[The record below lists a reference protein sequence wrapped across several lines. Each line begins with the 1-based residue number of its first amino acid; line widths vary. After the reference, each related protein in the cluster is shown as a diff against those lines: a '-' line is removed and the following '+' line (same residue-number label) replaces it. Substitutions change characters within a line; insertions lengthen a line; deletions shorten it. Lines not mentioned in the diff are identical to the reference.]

1 MKNSKVILAIG
12 LFTAFIYLAA
22 CSKKSTPKPVTPTS
36 SIAGY
41 WFIASGGTFNQ
52 SFLLRTDGTLKVYDF
67 YANPTSTDTTI
78 AYDGTGTYAVNGNI
92 LTITDTFPNGQTF
105 SGTDLLDLT
114 ASPPTFTDKGTSG
127 YNGAVY
133 KKQ

>member
-1 MKNSKVILAIG
+1 MKHSKAILVMG
-12 LFTAFIYLAA
+12 LFTAFIYLAS
-22 CSKKSTPKPVTPTS
+22 CSKKSTPTPTTPTS
-36 SIAGY
+36 TVVGY
-41 WFIASGGTFNQ
+41 WFVSSGGSFNQ
-52 SFLLRTDGTLKVYDF
+52 SFLLRANGTLKVYDF
-67 YANPTSTDTTI
+67 YANPTSRDTTI
-78 AYDGTGTYAVNGNI
+78 AYDGNGTYSVSGNI

-133 KKQ
+133 TKQ

>member
-1 MKNSKVILAIG
+1 MRHSKLILAIG
-12 LFTAFIYLAA
+12 LFTAFIYLAS
-22 CSKKSTPKPVTPTS
+22 CSKKSTPKPTTPTS
-36 SIAGY
+36 PVVGY
-41 WFIASGGTFNQ
+41 WFITSGGQFNQ
-52 SFLLRTDGTLKVYDF
+52 GFLLRADGTLKVYDF
-67 YANPTSTDTTI
+67 SQDPTSTDTTK
-78 AYDGTGTYAVNGNI
+78 AYDGIGTYSVSGNI

-133 KKQ
+133 SKQ